1 MATELKAID
10 LLGSSPPVRTK
21 MMHPLSI
28 SNPDLHPDEASIGED
43 LISYSP
49 SDKDFS
55 HARRERRKK
64 VVTFAEYSNEPKGI
78 ADSQDSEDDTASGEP
93 PSPFLALRSKRSA
106 SLPHIELNPK
116 LNKKIKKMMEGAEEE
131 DSLNTLLE
139 GTLTLFEEKEDK
151 STSELRYEY
160 EYHGGQ
166 LLQVR
171 IGDITEE
178 NVDSI
183 VNEAN
188 SNLQHNNGVA
198 GLISQVGGRDIQIQS
213 DRWIRKYGPVPPGR
227 VAVTEA
233 GSLHAKR
240 VIHAVGPI
248 WRGGN
253 SNEDHEYWDAIWHAM
268 ETAHKYRFKSI
279 AIPAICVGFLG
290 FPKERSAYLIVD
302 CVSKF
307 FMKYPKS
314 KLREVRLVN
323 FDVDVAEALV
333 FEMVGK
339 FTAGCETSES
349 ERDFSESE
357 LESEGD
363 GEGEE
368 ASEQSDVTDDQ
379 DGEAVDPNQTPEQKN
394 IVANNLAHRKYLEL
408 KAQAGR
414 RQSIA

>member
-1 MATELKAID
+1 MAEVKAID
-10 LLGSSPPVRTK
+10 LLGSSPPARVGK
-21 MMHPLSI
+21 LHPLVSSSSDI
-28 SNPDLHPDEASIGED
+28 PDEASREED
-43 LISYSP
+43 YSTY
-49 SDKDFS
+49 SSSSEKESSQARKD
-55 HARRERRKK
+55 HRRKK
-64 VVTFAEYSNEPKGI
+64 MVTFAEYSNEPKGI
-78 ADSQDSEDDTASGEP
+78 MDNHESDDEDHAEP
-93 PSPFLALRSKRSA
+93 PSPFMALRSKRSA

-131 DSLNTLLE
+131 DNLNTLLE

-151 STSELRYEY
+151 STSTLRYEY

-178 NVDSI
+178 NVDVI

-188 SNLQHNNGVA
+188 SNLQHNNGIA
-198 GLISQVGGRDIQIQS
+198 GLVSQVGGRDIQIQS

-233 GSLHAKR
+233 GSLPAKR
-240 VIHAVGPI
+240 IIHAVTPI

-268 ETAHKYRFKSI
+268 ETAHKYKFRSI
-279 AIPAICVGFLG
+279 AIPAIGVGFLG

-307 FMKYPKS
+307 YVKYPKT

-323 FDVDVAEALV
+323 FDTDVAEAMV

-349 ERDFSESE
+349 ERDYSGSEPESE
-357 LESEGD
+357 EDGNGD
-363 GEGEE
+363 EE
-368 ASEQSDVTDDQ
+368 DEDEE
-379 DGEAVDPNQTPEQKN
+379 DGGDSNKTPEQKN
-394 IVANNLAHRKYLEL
+394 IIANSMAHRKYLL
-408 KAQAGR
+408 AQASR

>member
-1 MATELKAID
+1 MADLKAID
-10 LLGSSPPVRTK
+10 LLGSSPPARPSKLLTLVV
-21 MMHPLSI
+21 SSSEI
-28 SNPDLHPDEASIGED
+28 PDEASRED
-43 LISYSP
+43 DFTSYS
-49 SDKDFS
+49 SSSEKETGQAKLD
-55 HARRERRKK
+55 ERRKKK
-64 VVTFAEYSNEPKGI
+64 VVTFAEYSNESKGI
-78 ADSQDSEDDTASGEP
+78 ADSQDSDDEDSTE

-171 IGDITEE
+171 IGDISEE
-178 NVDSI
+178 CVDAM

-188 SNLQHNNGVA
+188 SNLQHNSGIA
-198 GLISQVGGRDIQIQS
+198 GLLSQVGGRDIQIQS

-233 GSLHAKR
+233 GALPAKR

-253 SNEDHEYWDAIWHAM
+253 SNEDHEYWDSIWHAL
-268 ETAHKYRFKSI
+268 ESAHKYKFKTI
-279 AIPAICVGFLG
+279 AIPAIGVGFLG

-307 FMKYPKS
+307 YVKYPKS

-323 FDVDVAEALV
+323 YDLDVAEALV

-349 ERDFSESE
+349 ERDFSGSEPESE
-357 LESEGD
+357 L
-363 GEGEE
+363 
-368 ASEQSDVTDDQ
+368 SEQSDVDDSQ
-379 DGEAVDPNQTPEQKN
+379 ELDEEDGTVIAAKTPEQKTAIAN
-394 IVANNLAHRKYLEL
+394 TVAQRKYLAM
-408 KAQAGR
+408 KAQSSR